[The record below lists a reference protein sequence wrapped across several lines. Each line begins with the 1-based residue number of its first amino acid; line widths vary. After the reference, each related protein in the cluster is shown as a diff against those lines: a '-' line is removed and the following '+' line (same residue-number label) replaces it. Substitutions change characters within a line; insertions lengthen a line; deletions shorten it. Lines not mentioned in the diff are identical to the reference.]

1 MPKQLW
7 VEKWRP
13 STLDGYIFQNKAH
26 EDQINKWITEQSIPN
41 LLLSGHRGT
50 GKTTLAHILKN
61 QLNVADG
68 DFKVLNASDENSV
81 DTIRTKIKSFAQTMP
96 IGDFKIVFL
105 DEADYLSI
113 NAQAALR
120 GMIEEFS
127 DTVRFILTCNHPNKI
142 IPELKSRCH
151 ELKFREFDKKEMLK
165 AVVKILKAEGV
176 RLKDSN
182 VQILKDYADDAF
194 PDMRKLLMT
203 LQANVIDGI
212 LNEPFEVSDKISV
225 LVDLTEELSK
235 GNWLKARESIVQN
248 IGDSDWEDIY
258 KFMYNH
264 LHEIEGFDNQDN
276 WSKGILIIADALYKH
291 SLVADP
297 EINFSAFMIRMLGVI
312 QNG

>member
-1 MPKQLW
+1 
-7 VEKWRP
+7 
-13 STLDGYIFQNKAH
+13 
-26 EDQINKWITEQSIPN
+26 
-41 LLLSGHRGT
+41 
-50 GKTTLAHILKN
+50 
-61 QLNVADG
+61 
-68 DFKVLNASDENSV
+68 
-81 DTIRTKIKSFAQTMP
+81 
-96 IGDFKIVFL
+96 
-105 DEADYLSI
+105 
-113 NAQAALR
+113 
-120 GMIEEFS
+120 
-127 DTVRFILTCNHPNKI
+127 
-142 IPELKSRCH
+142 
-151 ELKFREFDKKEMLK
+151 
-165 AVVKILKAEGV
+165 
-176 RLKDSN
+176 
-182 VQILKDYADDAF
+182 LKDYADDAF

-297 EINFSAFMIRMLGVI
+297 EINFSAFMIRMSGVI